1 MNEIYQISM
10 ITWWLLAIIF
20 IVETAMGA
28 YLYLST
34 SLIVKIFIVVLEI
47 VWAILFIPFLAGW
60 VAQIYETDKI
70 RGMILYLVISGIFIA
85 FDLIGFMLYSTYNT
99 IGAINPIFH

>member
-1 MNEIYQISM
+1 M

-20 IVETAMGA
+20 ILETAVGA

-34 SLIVKIFIVVLEI
+34 SLIVKISIVVLEI

-60 VAQIYETDKI
+60 IEQVYETDKI
-70 RGMILYLVISGIFIA
+70 GGMIVYLVISGIFIV
-85 FDLIGFMLYSTYNT
+85 FDLIGFMLYLTYNT
-99 IGAINPIFH
+99 ISMVNTMSHYI